1 MEKMET
7 KEGFWLYF
15 RKQIYE
21 LKNNIKK
28 TWKFEIL

>member
-1 MEKMET
+1 MATATMEKMET

-21 LKNNIKK
+21 SKNNIKK
-28 TWKFEIL
+28 T